1 MQRKACS
8 CVEGSE
14 WETRLQE
21 RFEDFFSVY
30 DKTLLNRKGKLKDK
44 KLWKSWRG
52 RRPQMFY
59 RLIMRF
65 RDNDTVKLRS
75 PRRPLPLFRQR
86 QRRRAQGRTN
96 GRRWTRR

>member
-75 PRRPLPLFRQR
+75 RQEASSSLSPKAEKASARPDKWQ
-86 QRRRAQGRTN
+86 TVD
-96 GRRWTRR
+96 